1 MGMPGKAKRMV
12 YLDNASTTFP
22 KPECVYAETME
33 QFRRLGV
40 SPSRGCY
47 SAARQMN
54 EIVQSV
60 RLSLAELFA
69 QFARYYTFLGA
80 DPKVS
85 ISQSHQHIRSAHDF
99 DFNVV

>member
-22 KPECVYAETME
+22 KPECVYAKTME

-69 QFARYYTFLGA
+69 QFARYYRTPPQILTVCLTF
-80 DPKVS
+80 
-85 ISQSHQHIRSAHDF
+85 QMTTM
-99 DFNVV
+99 NNWM